1 MNFLLGTTD
10 SEGTNRGDLTP
21 PREDAQG
28 YRIVYSKAGMTANV
42 LYISHHHEII
52 LKIIFIFM
60 HIISSANKTS

>member
-1 MNFLLGTTD
+1 MNFLLGTTE
-10 SEGTNRGDLTP
+10 SEGSNRGDLTP
-21 PREDAQG
+21 REDVYG
-28 YRIVYSKAGMTANV
+28 YRIVYSKAGMKANV